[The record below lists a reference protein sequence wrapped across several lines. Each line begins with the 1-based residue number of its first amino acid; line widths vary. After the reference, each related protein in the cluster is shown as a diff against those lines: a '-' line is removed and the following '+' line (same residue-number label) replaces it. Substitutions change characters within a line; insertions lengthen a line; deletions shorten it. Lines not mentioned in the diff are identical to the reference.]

1 MQYGHFDN
9 DKREYVIDRVDV
21 PTSWTN
27 YLGTENMI
35 GVVNQT
41 AGGYLFYKSAEY
53 HRITRFR
60 GNSVPVDRPGHYIY
74 IRDDE
79 TGNYWSVSWQPVGKP
94 LNEAKYS
101 CRHGLSYSVYSCEYD
116 GIYAEQTLF
125 IPRGEDVE
133 LWDLKIENK
142 SGRKRK
148 LSIFSYAEL
157 SYHHINIDNRN
168 FQMSL
173 YCAGADYADGIIE
186 QDLYYEQNGFQYF
199 AADFTPDSFDADR
212 EAFLG
217 LYRSE
222 TNPLGVERGILSGMF
237 QKGGNQCASLHK
249 RIDIEDNAS
258 FRGCFMLGE
267 GRRAEGKRVREKFAS
282 PASRD
287 NAMKELAAYWDEKCN
302 ALQINTPNG
311 DMNTMINIWTFYQSE
326 VNVKFSRFASFI
338 EVGGRTG
345 LGYRDTAQDSMCVQ
359 HADAEKCE
367 ERILQLLNGLT
378 KEGYGLHLFE
388 PEWFE
393 KKKDDVFSSP
403 TVVPTPDSASFVH
416 GIKDACSDDCLWLIP
431 SIVEYVCEIGNK
443 SFIDRI
449 VPYADGGEDTIYD
462 HMKTILEFS
471 GRMVGMH
478 GICQGLRADWNDCLN
493 LGGGESALVSY
504 LHIWA
509 LNSFISLAKQLGRD
523 KDVEHFSEMHKKVS
537 ETCDKELWDG
547 KWFLR
552 GFTKKG
558 RPIGTD
564 KDKEGKIHLESN
576 TWAVISG
583 AAGQEKGEIAMDSI
597 KERLGTPYGIMLN
610 GPAYTEADDDVGF
623 VTRVYPGLKENAAI
637 FSHPNPWAWVAEC
650 ILGRG
655 DRAMELYESL
665 CPASQNDM
673 IEIRK
678 AEPYS
683 YCQFISGRDH
693 TAFGEAHHPFM
704 TGTGGWSYFAATH
717 YMLGI
722 RPSFDSLTVDPC
734 IPKAWDGFKATRR
747 FRGANYN
754 ITVENPKH
762 VSKGVAEIFVDG
774 KKVDSIPVLP
784 QGKTADVKVVMG

>member
-1 MQYGHFDN
+1 
-9 DKREYVIDRVDV
+9 
-21 PTSWTN
+21 
-27 YLGTENMI
+27 
-35 GVVNQT
+35 
-41 AGGYLFYKSAEY
+41 
-53 HRITRFR
+53 
-60 GNSVPVDRPGHYIY
+60 
-74 IRDDE
+74 
-79 TGNYWSVSWQPVGKP
+79 
-94 LNEAKYS
+94 
-101 CRHGLSYSVYSCEYD
+101 
-116 GIYAEQTLF
+116 
-125 IPRGEDVE
+125 
-133 LWDLKIENK
+133 
-142 SGRKRK
+142 
-148 LSIFSYAEL
+148 
-157 SYHHINIDNRN
+157 
-168 FQMSL
+168 
-173 YCAGADYADGIIE
+173 
-186 QDLYYEQNGFQYF
+186 
-199 AADFTPDSFDADR
+199 
-212 EAFLG
+212 
-217 LYRSE
+217 
-222 TNPLGVERGILSGMF
+222 
-237 QKGGNQCASLHK
+237 
-249 RIDIEDNAS
+249 
-258 FRGCFMLGE
+258 LGE
-267 GRRAEGKRVREKFAS
+267 GRRSEGKRVREKFAA
-282 PASRD
+282 PAARD
-287 NAMKELAAYWDEKCN
+287 NAIQELIAYWDDKCK
-302 ALQINTPNG
+302 ALQITTPNN
-311 DMNTMINIWTFYQSE
+311 DMNTMINTWTLYQSE

-359 HADAEKCE
+359 HADPDKCQ

-393 KKKDDVFSSP
+393 KNNDDVFNSP
-403 TVVPTPDSASFVH
+403 TVVPTPDAKSFIH
-416 GIKDACSDDCLWLIP
+416 GIKDACSDDALWLIP
-431 SIVEYVCEIGNK
+431 SIVEYVCETGDM

-471 GRMVGMH
+471 DRMVGQH

-509 LNSFISLAKQLGRD
+509 LNSFIKLAKQLGRD
-523 KDVEHFSEMHKKVS
+523 KDAEHFSAMHKKVS
-537 ETCDKELWDG
+537 EVCDKQLWDG

-564 KDKEGKIHLESN
+564 ADKEGKIHLESN
-576 TWAVISG
+576 AWAVISG

-597 KERLGTPYGIMLN
+597 REYLGTPYGIMLN
-610 GPAYTEADDDVGF
+610 APAYTVPDDDVGF
-623 VTRVYPGLKENAAI
+623 VTRVYPGLKENAAV

-650 ILGRG
+650 MLGRG
-655 DRAMELYESL
+655 DRAMELYDSL

-717 YMLGI
+717 HILGI
-722 RPSFDSLTVDPC
+722 QPDFDALVVNPC
-734 IPKAWDGFKATRR
+734 IPKNWDGFKAVRR

-762 VSKGVAEIFVDG
+762 VSKGIAEIFVNG
-774 KKVDSIPVLP
+774 NKVDAIPVLP
-784 QGKTADVKVVMG
+784 QGQSCDVKVIMG

>member
-9 DKREYVIDRVDV
+9 EKREYVIDRVDL

-27 YLGTENMI
+27 YLGTEDLI
-35 GVVNQT
+35 GVINHT

-60 GNSVPVDRPGHYIY
+60 GNSIPMDRPGHYIY

-79 TGNYWSVSWQPVGKP
+79 TGDYWSVSWQPVGKP
-94 LNEAKYS
+94 LDQAKYT
-101 CRHGLSYSVYSCEYD
+101 CRHGLSYSVYTCEYN

-125 IPRGEDVE
+125 IPRGEAVE
-133 LWDLKIENK
+133 LWDLKIEDR
-142 SGRKRK
+142 SGRNRK
-148 LSIFSYAEL
+148 LSVFSYAEL
-157 SYHHINIDNRN
+157 SFHHINIDNRN

-186 QDLYYEQNGFQYF
+186 QDLHYEQNGWQYF

-212 EAFLG
+212 DAFLG
-217 LYRSE
+217 LYRTE
-222 TNPLGVERGILSGMF
+222 NNPIGVEKGELSGFF
-237 QKGGNQCASLHK
+237 QNGGNQCASLHK
-249 RIDIEDNAS
+249 RVALDKNGT
-258 FRGCFMLGE
+258 FRACFMLGE
-267 GRRAEGKRVREKFAS
+267 GRRAEGVRVRQKFAT
-282 PASRD
+282 PESRD
-287 NAMKELAAYWDEKCN
+287 RAMQELAAYWDEKCT
-302 ALQINTPNG
+302 ALQISTPNS

-345 LGYRDTAQDSMCVQ
+345 LGYRDTAQDSMCVP
-359 HADAEKCE
+359 HADPEKCE
-367 ERILQLLNGLT
+367 ERILHLLNGLT
-378 KEGYGLHLFE
+378 KAGYGLHLFE

-393 KKKDDVFSSP
+393 KGKTEAFKSP
-403 TVVPTPDSASFVH
+403 TVVPTPAGTSFVH
-416 GIKDACSDDCLWLIP
+416 GIEDACSDDALWLIP
-431 SIVEYVCEIGNK
+431 SIVEYICETGDNA
-443 SFIDRI
+443 FIDRK
-449 VPYADGGEDTIYD
+449 VPYADGGEDTVYD
-462 HMKTILEFS
+462 HMKAILEFS
-471 GRMVGMH
+471 GRMVGQH
-478 GICQGLRADWNDCLN
+478 GICQGLKADWNDCLN

-509 LNSFISLAKQLGRD
+509 LDNFVKLAKQFGRD
-523 KDVEHFSEMHKKVS
+523 KDAEHFSAMQKKVT
-537 ETCDKELWDG
+537 EVCEKQLWDG

-564 KDKEGKIHLESN
+564 ADKEGKIHLESN
-576 TWAVISG
+576 TWAVICG

-597 KERLGTPYGIMLN
+597 REYLGTPYGIMLN
-610 GPAYTEADDDVGF
+610 APAYTVPDEDVGF

-655 DRAMELYESL
+655 DRAMELYDSL
-665 CPASQNDM
+665 CPAKQNDM

-704 TGTGGWSYFAATH
+704 TGSGGWSYFAVTH

-722 RPSFDSLTVDPC
+722 RPDFNSLEVNPC
-734 IPKAWDGFKATRR
+734 IPKDWDGFKAVRR

-774 KKVDSIPVLP
+774 KKADTIPVLP
-784 QGKTADVKVVMG
+784 KGQSCEVKVVMG